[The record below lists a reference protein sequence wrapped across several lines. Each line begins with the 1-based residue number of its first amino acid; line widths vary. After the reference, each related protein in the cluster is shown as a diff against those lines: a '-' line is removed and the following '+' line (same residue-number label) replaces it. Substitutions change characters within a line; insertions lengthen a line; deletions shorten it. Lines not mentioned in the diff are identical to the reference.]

1 MTHTAAVP
9 HITPN
14 PNAATRL
21 FAVREAVVYQF
32 ENCGRIPFGRE
43 VLYSIAH
50 RRLVPVV
57 MVGARKVLFPPSS
70 IDLLLSGM
78 VPL

>member
-1 MTHTAAVP
+1 MTQTAAVP

-14 PNAATRL
+14 PNVATRL
-21 FAVREAVVYQF
+21 LTVHEAMDYQR
-32 ENCGRIPFGRE
+32 ENCGRIPFGRDA
-43 VLYSIAH
+43 LYSIAH